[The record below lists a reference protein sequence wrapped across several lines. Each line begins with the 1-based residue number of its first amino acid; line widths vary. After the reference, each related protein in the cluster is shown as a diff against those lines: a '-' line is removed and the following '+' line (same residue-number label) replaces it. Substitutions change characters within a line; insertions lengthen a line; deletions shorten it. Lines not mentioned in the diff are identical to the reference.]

1 MGSARLPP
9 GLSSALIRDVIPG
22 GISYGTIVMVEFE
35 PGFCWYD
42 IAFTMVAEA
51 LSNRIK
57 TDLHLFQRTPQE
69 ARASLTRFGVDVEKL
84 RGEDLLRIIDSYTVQ
99 TRIGTADRP
108 TGSDAFKTASVKL
121 SDWSAATRQ
130 QLRQA

>member
-9 GLSSALIRDVIPG
+9 ALPIPLIRDLIPG
-22 GISYGTIVMVEFE
+22 GINYGTIVMVEFE
-35 PGFCWYD
+35 PGSCWYD

-69 ARASLTRFGVDVEKL
+69 ARASLTRFGVDVGKL
-84 RGEDLLRIIDSYTVQ
+84 PGEDLLRIIDSYTVR
-99 TRIGTADRP
+99 TGIGTAERP
-108 TGSDAFKTASVKL
+108 TDAAAFKTSSV
-121 SDWSAATRQ
+121 
-130 QLRQA
+130 